1 MTPTSG
7 LTTGTMVA
15 LLTATMLSAAHAGAI
30 DMRRFNKDDI
40 KPLHK
45 RDWVHN
51 EPMLGVH
58 APNYPPRQPRPDL
71 QAHRDGDPTKRIEL
85 YPGMSAH
92 VKLDKSFTAAFV
104 GNTVLIDAL
113 PNTDKALIVQAK
125 ADKEG
130 TTNIILT
137 NENGEVVDSIKV
149 RVGKY
154 GQWNDEAPTIVR
166 IAGGSYIDY
175 DCTNWCTPVGGSH
188 NHDDSKATSTQV
200 QTSRDADGNVKGTE
214 TFKTYRREGPQQ

>member
-1 MTPTSG
+1 MRL
-7 LTTGTMVA
+7 LTTLPFCLIA
-15 LLTATMLSAAHAGAI
+15 STAFA
-30 DMRRFNKDDI
+30 DMDMHRFNKDDI
-40 KPLHK
+40 RPLHK

-71 QAHRDGDPTKRIEL
+71 QAHREGDPTKKIQL
-85 YPGMSAH
+85 YPGMATH
-92 VKLDKSFTAAFV
+92 VKLDKSFTAALV
-104 GNTVLIDAL
+104 GNIALIDAL
-113 PNTDKALIVQAK
+113 PSNTDKALIVQAK

-137 NENGEVVDSIKV
+137 NENGEMVDSIKV
-149 RVGKY
+149 TVGKH
-154 GQWNDEAPTIVR
+154 GQWDDDARTIVR

-200 QTSRDADGNVKGTE
+200 QTSRDADGNVKGSE